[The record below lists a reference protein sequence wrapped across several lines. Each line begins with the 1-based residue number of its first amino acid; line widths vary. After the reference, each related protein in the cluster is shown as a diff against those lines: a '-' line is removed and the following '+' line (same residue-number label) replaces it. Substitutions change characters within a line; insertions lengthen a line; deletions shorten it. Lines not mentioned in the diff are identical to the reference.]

1 MTPAERQKLET
12 IETLASS
19 LLARHLP
26 QWSFSFNRQRR
37 TLGLCRYREK
47 RIELSQHHALAGD
60 LLQAKETLLHEIAH
74 GLAGPRT
81 GHGPRW
87 QQVML
92 DLGQTPKVTAKTEYD
107 LDDYTWAI
115 VRHDGD
121 QLQWITGRYRR
132 PVRTS
137 HWMLRGQPHTLG
149 SVYFC
154 RFADFVA
161 YSQNTLSLSDVALY
175 Q

>member
-47 RIELSQHHALAGD
+47 RIELSLQHALAGNLD
-60 LLQAKETLLHEIAH
+60 QAKETILHEIAH

-87 QQVML
+87 QQVMR
-92 DLGQTPKVTAKTEYD
+92 DLGQNPRVTAKTEYD

-115 VRHDGD
+115 VRKEGNDLH
-121 QLQWITGRYRR
+121 WITGRYRR
-132 PVRTS
+132 PQRTS

-149 SVYFC
+149 TVYYC
-154 RFADFVA
+154 RFSDYAAF
-161 YSQNTLSLSDVALY
+161 SQGMIPFAEVALY